1 MYDENII
8 VKNIIIVLIN
18 EDYVVVKE
26 KEMFKVDIE
35 VNIIVDDY

>member
-18 EDYVVVKE
+18 EDNVVVKE